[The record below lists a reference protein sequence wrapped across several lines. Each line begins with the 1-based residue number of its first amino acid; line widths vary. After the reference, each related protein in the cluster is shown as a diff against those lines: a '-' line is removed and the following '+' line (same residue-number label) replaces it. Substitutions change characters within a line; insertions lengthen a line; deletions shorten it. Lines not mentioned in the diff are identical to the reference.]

1 MSEFNWT
8 LAYRQADSLP
18 NTIAERTRWIYDRV
32 AAVYPLSTMF
42 FHSRA
47 HRTLLAETGSLDGK
61 QVLEVA
67 TGSGEMFRRLVGA
80 NSRGTT
86 FGLDLSPNMAARTQ
100 RQARKAFPDTR
111 AHCQAVDVR
120 NLPFRNRSFDL
131 LVCCY
136 LLELLGADDIRLTL
150 HEFTRVLRDDGT
162 VAMVLIGQ
170 NSPFFN
176 KLYKICGGIVP
187 AFWGRQVD
195 RDVPDL
201 LSAAGLEIL
210 RERSVRQT
218 GYPSRVLIA
227 RKCRDKGG
235 LSAGLGRMPALAARP
250 KP

>member
-32 AAVYPLSTMF
+32 SAVYPLSTMF

-47 HRTLLAETGSLDGK
+47 HRTLLAETGAIDGM

-67 TGSGEMFRRLVGA
+67 TGSGEMFRRLIGA
-80 NSRGTT
+80 NSRGAT

-100 RQARKAFPDTR
+100 REARKKHPQSR

-150 HEFTRVLRDDGT
+150 REFTRVLRDDGT
-162 VAMVLIGQ
+162 VSMVLIGQ

-176 KLYKICGGIVP
+176 RLYKICGGAVP

-201 LSAAGLEIL
+201 LRSVGLEVV
-210 RERSVRQT
+210 RERVVRQT

-227 RKCRDKGG
+227 RKVRDEGG
-235 LSAGLGRMPALAARP
+235 LGSRNGRHPAIALAP
-250 KP
+250 GS

>member
-32 AAVYPLSTMF
+32 SAVYPLSTMF

-47 HRTLLAETGSLDGK
+47 HRALLEEAGGFDGK

-67 TGSGEMFRRLVGA
+67 TGSGEMFRRLVRA
-80 NSRGTT
+80 NPTGTT

-100 RQARKAFPDTR
+100 FQPRKKHPDAR

-136 LLELLGADDIRLTL
+136 LLELLGGSDIRQTL
-150 HEFTRVLRDDGT
+150 REFHRVLRDDGR

-176 KLYKICGGIVP
+176 QLYRVCGGLAP
-187 AFWGRQVD
+187 AFWGRQVE

-201 LSAAGLEIL
+201 MRSAGLEIV
-210 RERSVRQT
+210 RERVVRQT

-227 RKCRDKGG
+227 RKMRK
-235 LSAGLGRMPALAARP
+235 R
-250 KP
+250 